1 LAPEAQ
7 HPYTYEGLCAA
18 IDNYNEGHAEKIFMM
33 GTEEERKAEFAAFL
47 GNTLHESDEW
57 KAGREYLMCGD
68 NKDVGGVVYCK
79 PCDSESF
86 DWDTFTC
93 NGPGLAGGGLTFN
106 GYCDYTI
113 MPPIAC
119 PCDGELVSEPDGDLA
134 GYIPAS
140 KVFFGRGAIQLSWN
154 YNFRAASEALTGDSA
169 TFCEDPDLVAVS
181 PEYAWGAGVFFWME
195 NLKEETTCHIEAMR
209 GDFGESSLFSNSVCF
224 VSFRSNLSHH
234 NICQLTR
241 WDFE

>member
-1 LAPEAQ
+1 
-7 HPYTYEGLCAA
+7 
-18 IDNYNEGHAEKIFMM
+18 
-33 GTEEERKAEFAAFL
+33 
-47 GNTLHESDEW
+47 
-57 KAGREYLMCGD
+57 
-68 NKDVGGVVYCK
+68 
-79 PCDSESF
+79 
-86 DWDTFTC
+86 
-93 NGPGLAGGGLTFN
+93 
-106 GYCDYTI
+106 

-169 TFCEDPDLVAVS
+169 TFCEDPDLVAVT

-209 GDFGESSLFSNSVCF
+209 GDFGECSLFSNSVCF
-224 VSFRSNLSHH
+224 VSFSSNLSHH